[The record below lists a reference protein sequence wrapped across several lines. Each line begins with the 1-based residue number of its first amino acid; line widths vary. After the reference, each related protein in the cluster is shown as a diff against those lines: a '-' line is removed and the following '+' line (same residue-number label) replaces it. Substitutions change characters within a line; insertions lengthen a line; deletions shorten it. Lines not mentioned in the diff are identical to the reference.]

1 MLIGCKQGEVIGKI
15 ILNQGSRN
23 TPKQGS
29 QGIRQW
35 RINNYDQ
42 QNYPL
47 CKLFVEIIN

>member
-15 ILNQGSRN
+15 ILIQGSRN
-23 TPKQGS
+23 TLKQGS
-29 QGIRQW
+29 QGIRG
-35 RINNYDQ
+35 INNYDQ